1 MADYSSSRKP
11 LRFEI
16 LIERYF
22 SNFLRI
28 ILTNLLFF
36 IPFAGA
42 TALFFLAQRF
52 LQGGALLLV
61 LVLLIVS
68 VFPFYAGVVLV
79 SRNIARGDKDI
90 RVFSGFLRGIKENY
104 LRFIVLGALF
114 SVVAVFS
121 YYSIALYSNMLSSS
135 WIFYVML
142 FVCIIIALAVV
153 FMFFYAPVMSVT
165 FDLSLKSVLKNSF
178 LMSFGEIKNNF
189 CSLFSL
195 AIVLA
200 IALTI
205 VAFCTNVAVLLVVT
219 VLLVALILPASCQTV
234 TCFFVYDDMFSSIS
248 NSDSKLQKINDAID
262 DKEKQRAMRNM
273 NVSLEE
279 DYSDVD
285 ISTLKDTDEYIFYN
299 GKMIKQSVL
308 LKKVLEQRGQ
318 ASDKENKED

>member
-1 MADYSSSRKP
+1 MADYSSSRKQ

-22 SNFLRI
+22 SNILRI

-36 IPFAGA
+36 VPFAGA
-42 TALFFLAQRF
+42 VALFFLAQRF
-52 LQGGALLLV
+52 LQGMALVFVLFLLV
-61 LVLLIVS
+61 VA
-68 VFPFYAGVVLV
+68 VFPFFAGVVLV
-79 SRNIARGDKDI
+79 SRNIARGDKEI
-90 RVFSGFLRGIKENY
+90 KVFSEFFRGIKENFS
-104 LRFIVLGALF
+104 RFLVLGALF
-114 SVVAVFS
+114 SVVAIFS
-121 YYSIALYSNMLSSS
+121 YYSIALYSTMLSSS

-205 VAFCTNVAVLLVVT
+205 VAFCTNVSVLLIVT

-234 TCFFVYDDMFSSIS
+234 TCFFVYEDMFSSIA
-248 NSDSKLQKINDAID
+248 DSGTKLQGINEKIT
-262 DKEKQRAMRNM
+262 DKENQRAKRN
-273 NVSLEE
+273 VVVEE
-279 DYSDVD
+279 DYSDID
-285 ISTLKDTDEYIFYN
+285 ISTLKDSDEYIFYN

-318 ASDKENKED
+318 ATNKQNKED